1 MRKLLSALFL
11 VLCVVSFSNCSLF
24 TGINKDPMAAAVVN
38 AISESKLDNKVYCDN
53 SGYFMVYY
61 WNGQNGIQVGLAY
74 QVPSI
79 QNGAPTEAFIKDV
92 KNIQK
97 KLPKEFKEMQI
108 HYRMYIYTSSK
119 TYFYGSIFMDKNKEY
134 HYSNEN
140 NRNTYLEGK
149 PFASTVSTFG
159 AGIFS
164 EYKYQGWQYT
174 ENIIY

>member
-11 VLCVVSFSNCSLF
+11 VLGVASFSNCSLF

-108 HYRMYIYTSSK
+108 HYRMYIYT
-119 TYFYGSIFMDKNKEY
+119 
-134 HYSNEN
+134 
-140 NRNTYLEGK
+140 
-149 PFASTVSTFG
+149 
-159 AGIFS
+159 
-164 EYKYQGWQYT
+164 
-174 ENIIY
+174 